1 MFETLKNIF
10 TPVESMTADE
20 ARSFISSHSEGSYTL
35 LDVRQPSEY
44 ERSHIPGATLIPVAS
59 LSDRYKELS
68 PNKPTI
74 VY

>member
-20 ARSFISSHSEGSYTL
+20 ARSFIASHSEGSYTL
-35 LDVRQPSEY
+35 LDVRQPGEY

-59 LSDRYKELS
+59 LADLYKELS